1 MLSRVFSNWFLKN
14 GTIFTLFQMLPKIF
28 YSRPKST
35 TTLLIINYTT
45 NLTSDMTKRI
55 L

>member
-1 MLSRVFSNWFLKN
+1 MMSRAFSKPVSNRQTSLSFKN
-14 GTIFTLFQMLPKIF
+14 VPKNFQL
-28 YSRPKST
+28 T
-35 TTLLIINYTT
+35 TTLLLINYAT